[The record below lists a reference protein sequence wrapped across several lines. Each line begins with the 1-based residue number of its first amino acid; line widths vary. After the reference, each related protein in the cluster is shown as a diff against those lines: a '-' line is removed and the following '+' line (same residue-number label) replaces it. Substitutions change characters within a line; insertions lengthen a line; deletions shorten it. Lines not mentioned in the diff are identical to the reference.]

1 MKFLK
6 LLVMSFTLMFG
17 LWGMS
22 SVVSADTVETIKGTD
37 ISNIN
42 VAKHT
47 ITYNDKTVKYQLSDV
62 KEQALLDAE
71 GKMVTSYDLTI
82 SEHHKIVDAKINHW
96 AGVIT
101 IIEIVAAVAMFG
113 ITILIC
119 LTMLEW

>member
-1 MKFLK
+1 
-6 LLVMSFTLMFG
+6 
-17 LWGMS
+17 MS

-71 GKMVTSYDLTI
+71 GKMVTTSYDLTI
-82 SEHHKIVDAKINHW
+82 GEHHKVVDAKINHW
-96 AGVIT
+96 KGAIT
-101 IIEIVAAVAMFG
+101 VIEIVAVVVIFG